1 MNDRS
6 DSNGRTEGLAP
17 VHYLFGA
24 GPSGSAE
31 TEAEASRGS
40 GRGRGSAPRTA
51 GWGEPSA
58 PSGTDGERWFD
69 PELDERDDLGT
80 EDPEG
85 TAAPDPSRTAAR
97 TSSWAP
103 TAVEGSTPSAGA
115 PASTGSWAV
124 QRGERGLRAL
134 RPVGETP
141 DDRYGAAHDANAAA
155 DGTAADGTAED
166 DAAAAESAR
175 RERDEGR
182 RRQRDERAAERSA
195 RRAENVTMH
204 ALTRRGQSVQEV
216 RDLLTAR
223 ELDADEIEVEI
234 ERLSGVGLLD
244 DADLA
249 QNLVRTLTERKKLG
263 RSALVSELRR
273 RKLDPLAIEEAVAEL
288 DRDDEDE
295 RCLELA
301 RQRARQLN
309 SVDEQTAERRLSA
322 FLQRKG
328 YSGDAIRK
336 AVRTA
341 LRDER
346 GVRFV

>member
-6 DSNGRTEGLAP
+6 DRTGRAEGLAP

-24 GPSGSAE
+24 GPSGDAPVPSPE
-31 TEAEASRGS
+31 TPPQIAD
-40 GRGRGSAPRTA
+40 
-51 GWGEPSA
+51 
-58 PSGTDGERWFD
+58 DGARWFD
-69 PELDERDDLGT
+69 PSVDGDEGFLDGAAQQSLQRPAERQ
-80 EDPEG
+80 P
-85 TAAPDPSRTAAR
+85 
-97 TSSWAP
+97 
-103 TAVEGSTPSAGA
+103 VQ
-115 PASTGSWAV
+115 GSWAE
-124 QRGERGLRAL
+124 QAGERGLRAL
-134 RPVGETP
+134 RPVGVAADEH
-141 DDRYGAAHDANAAA
+141 DGRGAAHSAAGSAGPGEVA
-155 DGTAADGTAED
+155 DGDP
-166 DAAAAESAR
+166 DAAH
-175 RERDEGR
+175 RERDEER
-182 RRQRDERAAERSA
+182 RRQREERAEERKA
-195 RRAENVTMH
+195 RRAENVAMH
-204 ALTRRGQSVQEV
+204 ALTRRGQSVQEI

-223 ELDADEIEVEI
+223 ELDADEIETEI

-249 QNLVRTLTERKKLG
+249 ENLVRTLTERKKLG
-263 RSALVSELRR
+263 RSALLAELRR
-273 RKLDPLAIEEAVAEL
+273 RKIDPLAIEEAVAEL

-309 SVDEQTAERRLSA
+309 SLDDQTAERRLSA

-336 AVRTA
+336 SVRTA

>member
-6 DSNGRTEGLAP
+6 DRTGRAEGLAP

-24 GPSGSAE
+24 GPSGA
-31 TEAEASRGS
+31 A
-40 GRGRGSAPRTA
+40 SAP
-51 GWGEPSA
+51 EPDA
-58 PSGTDGERWFD
+58 PQEIAEDGTRWFD
-69 PELDERDDLGT
+69 PSVDGDQGFLDG
-80 EDPEG
+80 
-85 TAAPDPSRTAAR
+85 AAQQSPQP
-97 TSSWAP
+97 
-103 TAVEGSTPSAGA
+103 
-115 PASTGSWAV
+115 PAEQRPVRGSWAAQAGARSV
-124 QRGERGLRAL
+124 RAL
-134 RPVGETP
+134 RPVGEP
-141 DDRYGAAHDANAAA
+141 ADEQYGLGAADSAAGSADRGDVTDSDPADDPDAV
-155 DGTAADGTAED
+155 
-166 DAAAAESAR
+166 R
-175 RERDEGR
+175 RERDEER
-182 RRQRDERAAERSA
+182 RRQRDERAEERKA

-204 ALTRRGQSVQEV
+204 ALTRRGQSVQEI

-223 ELDADEIEVEI
+223 ELDADEIEAEI

-244 DADLA
+244 DTDLA

-263 RSALVSELRR
+263 RSALLSELRR
-273 RKLDPLAIEEAVAEL
+273 RKIDPLAIEEAVAEL

-309 SVDEQTAERRLSA
+309 SLDDQTAERRLSA

-336 AVRTA
+336 SVRTA